1 MASMI
6 RLVEASVTP
15 TVTAGA
21 YSASDVVGG
30 RLSFSVQAASGVYLL
45 KSVRLVDDGNV
56 KAAGSLYLFNSAPTA
71 FADNAAFEPVIGDLS
86 KVVASVAI
94 AAADYTTLNG
104 NALGLVDDRSGI
116 KGGSFTVSAGVL
128 YGYFVCSGTP
138 TYTAVGDLT
147 ISIALMSEG

>member
-6 RLVEASVTP
+6 KLIEQSTTP

-30 RLSFSVQAASGVYLL
+30 RLTFTMAAASGVYLL

-56 KAAGSLYLFNSAPTA
+56 KAAGSLYLFNSAPSSI
-71 FADNAAFEPVIGDLS
+71 ADNAAFEPTVADLA
-86 KVVASVAI
+86 KLVAVVPVAS
-94 AAADYTTLNG
+94 ADYTTLNS
-104 NALGLVDDRSGI
+104 NAVALVEDLNSYFSVD
-116 KGGSFTVSAGVL
+116 GGTL

-138 TYTAVGDLT
+138 TYTATTDLT
-147 ISIALMSEG
+147 ISLFLMSEG